1 MTVFGQA
8 RRQNGRQAAR
18 AAAGHAEENLLDHPF
33 PRQVLDQCGVEYGDF
48 DHRYFDEPTV
58 TGFSGY
64 FAHGNGAEGPRDFS
78 DEARRIAAIP
88 GVRSVLDVGCA
99 KGFLVR
105 ELRAVGVE
113 AWGIDVSGYAISRA
127 DEDTRPWLSV
137 GSLRDIGSGVRYDL
151 CHVCGVL
158 VYLRFSEIR
167 ETLRRLHRIS
177 RVGAVFFEP
186 ALETLVEL
194 YEAGDPK
201 AVDPLRK
208 QELPRQTWEAL
219 YREAGFEACG
229 GWYRRVSP
237 RRGRSRPAAGAAPPA
252 SALAIEREPRD
263 EQNECPSRAE
273 SPRSDRPDACP

>member
-167 ETLRRLHRIS
+167 ETLRRLHRTGKRDS
-177 RVGAVFFEP
+177 RRAGAGIGAFRRAGVGRGPLP
-186 ALETLVEL
+186 A
-194 YEAGDPK
+194 
-201 AVDPLRK
+201 
-208 QELPRQTWEAL
+208 
-219 YREAGFEACG
+219 
-229 GWYRRVSP
+229 P
-237 RRGRSRPAAGAAPPA
+237 RRPPRPSRSSASPAMSRTNVRPVPSLPAAIGLTRAH
-252 SALAIEREPRD
+252 D
-263 EQNECPSRAE
+263 DSR
-273 SPRSDRPDACP
+273 S